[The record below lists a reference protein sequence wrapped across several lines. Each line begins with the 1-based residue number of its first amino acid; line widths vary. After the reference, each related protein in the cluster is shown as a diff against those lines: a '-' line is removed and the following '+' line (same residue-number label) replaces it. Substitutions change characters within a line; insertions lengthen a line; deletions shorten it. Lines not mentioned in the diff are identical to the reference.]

1 MINSGREW
9 DWMDEEQIKM
19 KEEDLID
26 LGFKRTDVSAEESGD
41 EAFYYYDIDFGD
53 QRGISFISPASTDV
67 IDNKWFVEIFE
78 DNSIRIDNTKDL
90 KELIGILNRLN
101 K

>member
-1 MINSGREW
+1 
-9 DWMDEEQIKM
+9 M
-19 KEEDLID
+19 KEQDLID
-26 LGFKRTDVSAEESGD
+26 LGFKRTDVSAEESGY

-53 QRGISFISPASTDV
+53 ERGISFISPANNEV
-67 IDNKWFVEIFE
+67 IDNKWFVELFE

-90 KELIGILNRLN
+90 KELINILNRVI

>member
-1 MINSGREW
+1 
-9 DWMDEEQIKM
+9 M
-19 KEEDLID
+19 KEEDLIE

-53 QRGISFISPASTDV
+53 QRGISFISPANNEV
-67 IDNKWFVEIFE
+67 IDNKWFVEVFE
-78 DNSIRIDNTKDL
+78 DNSIRIDTIEDL
-90 KELIGILNRLN
+90 KELINILNRVI

>member
-1 MINSGREW
+1 
-9 DWMDEEQIKM
+9 M
-19 KEEDLID
+19 KEQDLID
-26 LGFKRTDVSAEESGD
+26 LGFKRTDVSAEESGY

-53 QRGISFISPASTDV
+53 ERGISFISPANNEV
-67 IDNKWFVEIFE
+67 IDNKWFVELFE

-90 KELIGILNRLN
+90 KELINIINRVI

>member
-1 MINSGREW
+1 
-9 DWMDEEQIKM
+9 M
-19 KEEDLID
+19 KEQDLIE

-53 QRGISFISPASTDV
+53 ERGISFISPANNEV
-67 IDNKWFVEIFE
+67 IDNKWFVEVFE
-78 DNSIRIDNTKDL
+78 DSSIRIDTIEDL
-90 KELIGILNRLN
+90 KELINILNRVI

>member
-1 MINSGREW
+1 
-9 DWMDEEQIKM
+9 M
-19 KEEDLID
+19 KEQDLID

-53 QRGISFISPASTDV
+53 RRGISFISSANNEV
-67 IDNKWFVEIFE
+67 IDNKWFVELFE

-90 KELIGILNRLN
+90 KELINILNRVI

>member
-1 MINSGREW
+1 
-9 DWMDEEQIKM
+9 M
-19 KEEDLID
+19 KEQDLIE

-53 QRGISFISPASTDV
+53 QRGISFISPANNEV
-67 IDNKWFVEIFE
+67 IDNKWFVEVFE
-78 DNSIRIDNTKDL
+78 DTSIRIDTIEDL
-90 KELIGILNRLN
+90 KELINILNRVI

>member
-1 MINSGREW
+1 
-9 DWMDEEQIKM
+9 M
-19 KEEDLID
+19 KEQDLIE

-53 QRGISFISPASTDV
+53 QRGISFISPANNEV
-67 IDNKWFVEIFE
+67 IDNKWFVEVFE
-78 DNSIRIDNTKDL
+78 DSSIRIDTIEDL
-90 KELIGILNRLN
+90 KELINILNRVI